1 MSLVFSGL
9 ALHQALL
16 GFPVL
21 SKGGQISEQCDVFQW
36 NSNPLKTRPGL
47 CPHYN
52 PPHGSGTTR

>member
-9 ALHQALL
+9 ALYHALL

-21 SKGGQISEQCDVFQW
+21 SKGQIAGQCDAFQW

-47 CPHYN
+47 RPHYN
-52 PPHGSGTTR
+52 SPHGSGTTR